1 MLVKI
6 FEDTRVWS
14 RFSITTHIVYVLGE
28 EAVVKKH
35 QVLLDGRPGARVRRI
50 SRIHPIA
57 EKRDKRAGYKFGRF
71 SFLLSLSVGLLHSK
85 REPRATPSVSVLKI
99 VKEPGCAHADRVPA
113 WRGSNKFLIQVGDPK
128 NAARGHTPWNGRR
141 EIGGQTSNWSAK
153 ICFDSHGFFRGRG
166 KKTMDGENLRADH
179 QRDRTLENL
188 RRHRIGIDFL
198 NDRICF
204 VSITTGIGGSIK
216 RN

>member
-14 RFSITTHIVYVLGE
+14 RFSITTHTVYVLGE

-85 REPRATPSVSVLKI
+85 REPRATPSVSALKI

-166 KKTMDGENLRADH
+166 KKPWTEKIYE
-179 QRDRTLENL
+179 RTTN
-188 RRHRIGIDFL
+188 GIVPWKIYGDT
-198 NDRICF
+198 
-204 VSITTGIGGSIK
+204 VSESIFWTIVSVLY
-216 RN
+216 R